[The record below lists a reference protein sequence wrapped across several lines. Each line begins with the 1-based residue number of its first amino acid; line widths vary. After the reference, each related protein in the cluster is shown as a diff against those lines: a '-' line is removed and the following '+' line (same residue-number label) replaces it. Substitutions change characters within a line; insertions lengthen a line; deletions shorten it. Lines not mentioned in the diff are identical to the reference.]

1 MFFAVL
7 VEIDGEKCRYIGK
20 KPYICIAD
28 LDESP
33 EMKKIFI
40 SVLWA
45 LLGASVLTAA
55 FAFYAINEGWIG
67 YMPPI
72 EELQNPI
79 NRYATQ
85 VYSSDGKIMGT
96 WNYNRENRVLVD
108 YTQLPPSLIQA
119 LVATE
124 DVRFYDHSGIDFYA
138 LGRAVVKR
146 GLFRQKS
153 AGGGSTITQQ
163 LAKQLYS
170 GTAHSVMER
179 LLQKPIEWVIAVQL
193 ERNYTK
199 DEILTMYL
207 NYFDFLHNA
216 VGIKTASNTYFG
228 KDPKDL
234 TVNEAATLVGL
245 CKNPSYYNPVR
256 YRERSQERRNVVL
269 GQMQKAGY
277 LTDEQYQRYVAEP
290 LKLNFHVSDHK
301 DGVAVYFRDFLRR
314 YMMAKKPERS
324 DYPSWNMV
332 KYHQDSIN
340 WETDPLYG
348 WCNKNFKRN
357 GDPYNV
363 YTDGLKVYTTI
374 DSRMQEYAE
383 QAAREHIVKY
393 LQPAFDKENRGRKS
407 APYSGNLSAE
417 QVNKILMRSVRQ
429 CERYRVLK
437 ASGASEDEIIKSFNT
452 KTDMS
457 VFTYHGERD
466 TVMTPLDSI
475 RYYKSFL
482 RCGFMSM
489 CPQNGHV
496 KAYVGGLDFM
506 HFAYDMCTEGRR
518 QVGSTIKPFLYSLA
532 MENGFSPCD
541 EAPNVQET
549 YMVGGRA
556 WTPRNGS
563 QARYGEMVTL
573 KWGLQQSNNWISAYL
588 MSKLNPQAF
597 VTLLREYGINNPEIH
612 PSMALCLGPCD
623 ITVSEMV
630 SAYTA
635 FANRGI
641 RTSPMYVTKIVDNE
655 GNLLAQ
661 FQPRMNEVISEES
674 ANKMLYMLKA
684 VVEGGTASRLRYKY
698 NITGDIAGKTGTTNN
713 NSDAWFMGITPTLVS
728 GCWVGGEDRDIH
740 FTMTS
745 MGQGAAGALP
755 IWAYY
760 MRRVYADKRLGYN
773 EKAVF
778 DLPSGYNPCQYDDSG
793 LEDLSEDEFEEI
805 FE

>member
-1 MFFAVL
+1 MSKLIV
-7 VEIDGEKCRYIGK
+7 R
-20 KPYICIAD
+20 
-28 LDESP
+28 
-33 EMKKIFI
+33 
-40 SVLWA
+40 VLWS
-45 LLGASVLTAA
+45 LLGASVLTAVVA
-55 FAFYAINEGWIG
+55 FWAINNGWIG

-85 VYSSDGKIMGT
+85 IYSSDGKIMGT
-96 WNYNRENRVLVD
+96 WNYNRENRVLAD
-108 YTQLPPSLIQA
+108 YSQLSPSLIQA

-124 DVRFYDHSGIDFYA
+124 DVRFYDHSGIDFFA
-138 LGRAVVKR
+138 LGRAIVKR

-170 GTAHSVMER
+170 ETAHSVMER
-179 LLQKPIEWVIAVQL
+179 LFQKPIEWVIAVQL

-199 DEILTMYL
+199 DEIIAMYL

-228 KDPKDL
+228 KEPKDL
-234 TVNEAATLVGL
+234 TVNEAATLIGL

-256 YRERSQERRNVVL
+256 HHDRSQERRNVVL
-269 GQMQKAGY
+269 GQMVKAGY
-277 LTDEQYQRYVAEP
+277 LTEEQYQQYSAEP

-301 DGVAVYFRDFLRR
+301 DGVAVYFRDYLRR

-324 DYPSWNMV
+324 DYPSWNIV
-332 KYHQDSIN
+332 RYHIDSIN

-348 WCNKNFKRN
+348 WCNKNRKRN
-357 GDPYNV
+357 GDNYNV

-383 QAAREHIVKY
+383 QAVREHIVKY

-407 APYSGNLSAE
+407 APYSGKLSAE
-417 QVNKILMRSVRQ
+417 QVNNILMRSVRQ
-429 CERYRVLK
+429 SERYRIMK
-437 ASGASEDEIIKSFNT
+437 EAGASEEEIKRSFNT

-457 VFTYHGERD
+457 VFTYHGEVD
-466 TVMTPLDSI
+466 TVMTPMDSI

-506 HFAYDMCTEGRR
+506 HFAYDMCMEGRR

-549 YMVGGRA
+549 YIVGGRA

-563 QARYGEMVTL
+563 RARYGEMVTL

-597 VTLLREYGINNPEIH
+597 VTLLKEYGINNPEIH

-623 ITVSEMV
+623 ITVGEMV

-635 FANRGI
+635 FVNHGI
-641 RTSPMYVTKIVDNE
+641 RTAPLLVTKIVDNE
-655 GNLLAQ
+655 GNVIAE

-684 VVEGGTASRLRYKY
+684 VVEGGTAGRLRYKY
-698 NITGDIAGKTGTTNN
+698 NIPGDIAGKTGTTNN

-755 IWAYY
+755 VWAYY

-773 EKAVF
+773 GKAVF
-778 DLPSGYNPCQYDDSG
+778 DMPAGYNPCQYDESG
-793 LEDLSEDEFEEI
+793 MDVVPEDETGQI

>member
-1 MFFAVL
+1 MAQT
-7 VEIDGEKCRYIGK
+7 
-20 KPYICIAD
+20 
-28 LDESP
+28 
-33 EMKKIFI
+33 MKKGIVY
-40 SVLWA
+40 VLWA
-45 LLGASVLTAA
+45 LLGATVLTAA
-55 FAFYAINEGWIG
+55 FSFWAINNGWIG
-67 YMPPI
+67 YMPPV

-108 YTQLPPSLIQA
+108 YSQLSPALVQA

-124 DVRFYDHSGIDFYA
+124 DVRFYDHSGIDFIA
-138 LGRAVVKR
+138 LGRAIVKR
-146 GLFRQKS
+146 GLLRQKS

-199 DEILTMYL
+199 DEIIAMYL

-228 KDPKDL
+228 KEPKDL
-234 TVNEAATLVGL
+234 TVNEAATLIGL
-245 CKNPSYYNPVR
+245 CKTPSYFNPVR

-269 GQMQKAGY
+269 GQMVKAGY
-277 LTDEQYQRYVAEP
+277 LSEADFQKYSAEP

-314 YMMAKKPERS
+314 YMMAKKPERK

-348 WCNKNFKRN
+348 WCNKNRKRN
-357 GDPYNV
+357 GDYYNV

-437 ASGASEDEIIKSFNT
+437 ESGASEEEIKRSFNT
-452 KTDMS
+452 KTEMS
-457 VFTYHGERD
+457 VFTYRGEKD
-466 TVMTPLDSI
+466 TIMTPLDSI

-506 HFAYDMCTEGRR
+506 HFAYDMCMEGRR

-541 EAPNVQET
+541 VAPNVQET
-549 YMVGGRA
+549 YIVGGRA

-563 QARYGEMVTL
+563 RAHYGD
-573 KWGLQQSNNWISAYL
+573 WISAYL
-588 MSKLNPQAF
+588 MSKLNPSAF

-623 ITVSEMV
+623 ITVGEMV

-635 FANRGI
+635 FVNHGI
-641 RTSPMYVTKIVDNE
+641 RTSPMFVTRITDNE
-655 GNLLAQ
+655 GNTIAD

-674 ANKMLYMLKA
+674 AHKMLYMLKA
-684 VVEGGTASRLRYKY
+684 VVDGGTAGRLRYKY
-698 NITGDIAGKTGTTNN
+698 NIPGAIAGKTGTTNN

-755 IWAYY
+755 VWAYY
-760 MRRVYADKRLGYN
+760 MKRVYADKRLGYN
-773 EKAVF
+773 SEAVF
-778 DLPSGYNPCQYDDSG
+778 DLPTGYNPCQYDESG
-793 LEDLSEDEFEEI
+793 LEDVPDESVEEI